1 MILSLF
7 CGAGGL
13 DLGFEDAGFDVG
25 LAFDVREDSVSSYN
39 ANRAGSACGHVADVS
54 RLSLA
59 RLDELWGGEFRPEGI
74 IGGPPCQSFSK
85 ANTEP
90 MWGDPRHVLPLAYAQ
105 LLGELNARN
114 PVKFFVMENVPGLTT
129 ARHKR
134 RLSAMK
140 TALRKAGFTL
150 NHAVLNACDYCTPQR
165 RERLFIVG
173 FNTALFGDRKWS
185 VPSHTTTEDD
195 DLTVAGAIGS
205 FPEVTYFRRG
215 LTPADI
221 GFHPN
226 HWCMA
231 PKSAKFEKAG
241 ALKPGNGNNR
251 SFKTLAWDR
260 PSITVAYG
268 NREVHIHPSCKRRLS
283 VFEAMKL
290 QGFPDRYRLLG
301 TLSSQIVQVSEA
313 VPPPL
318 AEAVAASVAAQLEL
332 GAASPRAGNLPS
344 DELPQPL
351 LVAHQ
356 HVAASQSL
364 DLLRV
369 G

>member
-1 MILSLF
+1 LILSLF

-39 ANRAGSACGHVADVS
+39 ANRTGSDRGHVEDVS
-54 RLSLA
+54 QLSLA
-59 RLDELWGGEFRPEGI
+59 RLDELWGGEFKPEGV

-90 MWGDPRHVLPLAYAQ
+90 MWGDPRHVLPLAYAK

-114 PVKFFVMENVPGLTT
+114 PVKFFVMENVPGLTSG
-129 ARHKR
+129 RHKR

-150 NHAVLNACDYCTPQR
+150 NHAVLDASDYRTPQR

-173 FNTALFGDRKWS
+173 FNTALFSGRKWAI
-185 VPSHTTTEDD
+185 PSPTTNEAD

-205 FPEVTYFRRG
+205 FPEATYFRRG

-231 PKSAKFEKAG
+231 PKSAKFEKVG
-241 ALKPGNGNNR
+241 ALKPGNGSNR

-268 NREVHIHPSCKRRLS
+268 NREVHIHPGCKRRLS

-318 AEAVAASVAAQLEL
+318 AEAVAASVAAQLGL
-332 GAASPRAGNLPS
+332 GAAPAVASEYDS
-344 DELPQPL
+344 DQPPQPRFASHRP
-351 LVAHQ
+351 VAFGKP
-356 HVAASQSL
+356 SG
-364 DLLRV
+364 LLRV